1 MLPRQQ
7 TKNENFLC
15 VNKRLLIA
23 NPLIAHQKSAAQK
36 QQNIHAHKKI
46 SKVNDVF
53 PEIEHPYTHNFLIK
67 NDFFTN

>member
-15 VNKRLLIA
+15 VNKRLLMA

-46 SKVNDVF
+46 SKVNDAF
-53 PEIEHPYTHNFLIK
+53 PEIEHYTHNFLIK
-67 NDFFTN
+67 NDFLTN